1 MDCRRFQSASLLEC
15 YLLEKAEIEKYDTTT
30 PITTN
35 FHGVPNNDIDYFKWA
50 KHQDVISYD
59 SYPQYDTPAHETA
72 FWFDLM
78 RGLGAGKPFMLMES
92 TPGQVNWQA
101 YSPLKRPG
109 QMFTQSLQA
118 IAHGADTVQYF
129 QLKQSIGAQEKF
141 HGVVIAHSQ
150 RTDTRVF
157 KEIQRLGQTLARLGT
172 TFKDSRV
179 QAKVAVLFDWEN
191 MWALQYIA
199 GIRQDIDYVKIVQ
212 TYYRH
217 FYEQNITVDVIGN
230 TNDFSAY
237 DLVVAPVLYMVSPQL
252 KQKLSD
258 YVAKGGNLVTTY
270 LSGLVD
276 QNDNVYLGGYPGA
289 LRELTGIWVEETDVV
304 VPKQT
309 IWVDYQGQKYPTELL
324 CDLVHPKETEVL
336 ATYASEFYAGM
347 AATTKNN
354 FGKGKVWYFA
364 SQFADEMLAKLVTS

>member
-1 MDCRRFQSASLLEC
+1 LDYRRFQSASLLEC

-35 FHGVPNNDIDYFKWA
+35 FYGVPNNDIDYFKWA

-59 SYPQYDTPAHETA
+59 SYPQYDTPAH
-72 FWFDLM
+72 
-78 RGLGAGKPFMLMES
+78 
-92 TPGQVNWQA
+92 VNWQA

-141 HGVVIAHSQ
+141 HGAVIAHSQ

-191 MWALQYIA
+191 MWALQYMA

-324 CDLVHPKETEVL
+324 CDLVHPKET
-336 ATYASEFYAGM
+336 
-347 AATTKNN
+347 
-354 FGKGKVWYFA
+354 
-364 SQFADEMLAKLVTS
+364 